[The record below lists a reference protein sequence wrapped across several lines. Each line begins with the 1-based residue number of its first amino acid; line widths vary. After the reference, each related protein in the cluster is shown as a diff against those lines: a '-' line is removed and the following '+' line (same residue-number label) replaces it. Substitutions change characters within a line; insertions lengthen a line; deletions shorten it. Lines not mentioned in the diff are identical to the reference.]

1 MSTSYFRNFRS
12 SPAEQ
17 RESES
22 ELDKG
27 EKETAEH
34 SANLLNFSQH
44 SGWRWWRSCKLTNM
58 RGRDLKPSRCVNTSD
73 MAALCFVLYQLTYF
87 GSRHQSLN
95 SNWIP
100 FSTLTICCSGLA
112 CQCQG
117 GGLEDGQGWS
127 PVHRAGGRGAYQCA
141 MFCMYEDKEP
151 VPWKAVISK
160 VDRRFISG
168 YLCMVWLR
176 SWRLAIWR
184 PGVYK

>member
-1 MSTSYFRNFRS
+1 MEVMEELQTYKYERKRLETFQVCKHKWYGCSLFCVCAS
-12 SPAEQ
+12 SP
-17 RESES
+17 
-22 ELDKG
+22 
-27 EKETAEH
+27 T
-34 SANLLNFSQH
+34 
-44 SGWRWWRSCKLTNM
+44 
-58 RGRDLKPSRCVNTSD
+58 
-73 MAALCFVLYQLTYF
+73 F
-87 GSRHQSLN
+87 GSGHQSLS

-100 FSTLTICCSGLA
+100 FSTLTICSSGLA

-141 MFCMYEDKEP
+141 MFCMCEDKEP

-184 PGVYK
+184 PGVYN